1 MRTALAG
8 NRGRVVV
15 KNVPTRPS
23 TIVLLLGVVAACFLL
38 MLAPPYLASH
48 VFAPADACDAGS
60 LHGGVILATA
70 FIAWAY
76 FFWLILILIKA
87 DEKNGISPNAKEL
100 LHRLTTGGRG
110 RISFIVLACCLAATT
125 YGATGYYYASPDGL
139 TTRSA
144 WPAERVSYQWSD
156 VTRRVVSCYRT
167 KSTLNA
173 SLLLEMS
180 DGHTVPLGGAQGSR
194 FATHFQDLDYLTRH
208 ADNEV
213 GDIRY
218 CPCFFQG
225 FVGRLVQVKKDFAGQ
240 RSSQPSVACSSS

>member
-8 NRGRVVV
+8 NKGRVVV

-23 TIVLLLGVVAACFLL
+23 TIMLLLCLMAAWVLL
-38 MLAPPYLASH
+38 MLAPPYMASH
-48 VFAPADACDAGS
+48 VFAPSGAWDAGS
-60 LHGGVILATA
+60 LHGGVILAA
-70 FIAWAY
+70 ACIAWAY
-76 FFWLILILIKA
+76 SILSIGILIKV

-100 LHRLTTGGRG
+100 LHWLTTSGRG

-125 YGATGYYYASPDGL
+125 YGATSYYYASPDGL

-144 WPAERVSYQWSD
+144 WPAERVSYQWSN
-156 VTRRVVSCYRT
+156 VTKRVVSCYRT

-173 SLLLEMS
+173 SLLLEMN
-180 DGHTVPLGGAQGSR
+180 DGRTIPLGGAQGSR
-194 FATHFQDLDYLTRH
+194 FATHFQGLEYLTRH

-218 CPCFFQG
+218 CPCFFQS
-225 FVGRLVQVKKDFAGQ
+225 FVGRLVQVKKDLASQ
-240 RSSQPSVACSSS
+240 RSSQPGVACSSS